1 LLIKFGVKS
10 SESATEDTILVRGA
24 SADVDW
30 AISEILQIVEN
41 AKNDEIMNSYVS
53 TNPLM
58 IYVYLS
64 IGYSQ
69 LNSKSAAN
77 TLAVLL
83 VLRVLV

>member
-53 TNPLM
+53 TSPLM

>member
-1 LLIKFGVKS
+1 LLIKFGAKS

-24 SADVDW
+24 STDVDR
-30 AISEILQIVEN
+30 AISEILKIVEN

-58 IYVYLS
+58 IYVHLS

>member
-1 LLIKFGVKS
+1 MVIKFGAKS
-10 SESATEDTILVRGA
+10 SEGAAEDTILVRGT
-24 SADVDW
+24 SADVDR

-69 LNSKSAAN
+69 LSLKSVAN
-77 TLAVLL
+77 MLVVLL
-83 VLRVLV
+83 VPRALA

>member
-1 LLIKFGVKS
+1 MLIKFGVKS

-58 IYVYLS
+58 IYVHLS

>member
-1 LLIKFGVKS
+1 MLIKFGVKS